1 MLRTGSALNG
11 ALSVSAIVNNTLA
24 SIDGNAMV
32 EVGSALIDETDAS
45 LLVHAADTSS
55 SYNAAGGISSSK
67 SSAVGVAA
75 AVNVVYRNTT
85 AEIGDPTA
93 TSQGTGWVDSLG
105 KIAVTAENTGIVI
118 AGSMVVSSSSPPDNR
133 DPKQGMSAFKEKV
146 SAPLNKV
153 GDGFKKVGD
162 WVKMPGQGINFLFK
176 VSWDGI
182 ENLPKLIGK
191 NGKGKYKC
199 VMDDVIKGATPKVF
213 KKKAP
218 EKEKTEEKKKDE
230 EIKDAFTFSGNI
242 SANVLY
248 ENANAGIYNATILNS
263 AALDLISES
272 NTILGALAGSG
283 AFSGKGEENT
293 TEENKDKKKK
303 KSMGISASLGANVII
318 GHVGT
323 KIVGSDVTSSGDVT
337 AESETKGVAAVLTG
351 SLAVSTGDSGGT
363 GAISGSLNVVVDNT
377 SSFISGSTIDAA
389 NVSLSSTKTA
399 VAAAL
404 AISLPL
410 SGGEAGIGPAFAVNV
425 VTEKIHSYITDSD
438 VTATGDLTLSSLNKG
453 VVANAAASGAASKGG
468 VSIPFSLSVNVIVSS
483 TKSFITSTDF
493 DTPYSI
499 SAGGDVALF
508 AENKAVVAGIA
519 GSLGIGFKSTE
530 KDENGKEEK
539 KDGGAIGA
547 AVSVNVVVSSVKSYI
562 DGAVLSL
569 DLTVP
574 SVVDDTNNSID
585 FGSAHNLSAGD
596 ASRLY

>member
-1 MLRTGSALNG
+1 
-11 ALSVSAIVNNTLA
+11 
-24 SIDGNAMV
+24 
-32 EVGSALIDETDAS
+32 
-45 LLVHAADTSS
+45 
-55 SYNAAGGISSSK
+55 
-67 SSAVGVAA
+67 
-75 AVNVVYRNTT
+75 
-85 AEIGDPTA
+85 DPTA

-105 KIAVTAENTGIVI
+105 KIAVTAENKGVVI

-133 DPKQGMSAFKEKV
+133 DPKQGFTAFKEKV

-153 GDGFKKVGD
+153 GDGIKKVGD

-218 EKEKTEEKKKDE
+218 EKDKTEEKKKDE

-263 AALDLISES
+263 TALDLISES

-293 TEENKDKKKK
+293 TEEKKDEDKKKK

-323 KIVGSDVTSSGDVT
+323 KIVGSDITSSGDIT
-337 AESETKGVAAVLTG
+337 SEAETKGVAGVLTG
-351 SLAVSTGDSGGT
+351 SLAVTTGDSGGT

-377 SSFISGSTIDAA
+377 RSFITGSTIDAA

-438 VTATGDLTLSSLNKG
+438 VTATGDVTLSSLNKG
-453 VVANAAASGAASKGG
+453 VIANLAASGAASKGG
-468 VSIPFSLSVNVIVSS
+468 V
-483 TKSFITSTDF
+483 
-493 DTPYSI
+493 
-499 SAGGDVALF
+499 
-508 AENKAVVAGIA
+508 
-519 GSLGIGFKSTE
+519 
-530 KDENGKEEK
+530 
-539 KDGGAIGA
+539 
-547 AVSVNVVVSSVKSYI
+547 
-562 DGAVLSL
+562 
-569 DLTVP
+569 
-574 SVVDDTNNSID
+574 
-585 FGSAHNLSAGD
+585 
-596 ASRLY
+596 